1 MITKKTFILIIL
13 SIVLRISSDS
23 YAGAA
28 KTISAKTY
36 NPPSVKSNFNY
47 YNSSKTSTTNTRST
61 NTGSTNY
68 YSNPS
73 EDPNSKLADLLDDS
87 PGCRSQ
93 TSGVCEDDNGKNI
106 PVVNIEIESTKS
118 AVKTKSN
125 SFHSM
130 NMPTSNIKKNITD
143 IQAKLDAAN
152 TMISSLKN
160 NSSNSCTI
168 KKFFK
173 HSWVFRRSR
182 VFSFY
187 FYSF

>member
-1 MITKKTFILIIL
+1 MITTKTFILIII
-13 SIVLRISSDS
+13 SIVLSISSDS

-36 NPPSVKSNFNY
+36 NPNSVQSNFNY
-47 YNSSKTSTTNTRST
+47 YKGSKTSTTNTRNT

-73 EDPNSKLADLLDDS
+73 EDPNSKLADLLNKS

-93 TSGVCEDDNGKNI
+93 NPDVCEPDSGKNI
-106 PVVNIEIESTKS
+106 SAVNIEIKS
-118 AVKTKSN
+118 SKSEIKTKSN

-143 IQAKLDAAN
+143 IKAKLDAAH
-152 TMISSLKN
+152 TMISRVKRSPN
-160 NSSNSCTI
+160 DSSSDAKAKEI
-168 KKFFK
+168 AKAEA
-173 HSWVFRRSR
+173 
-182 VFSFY
+182 
-187 FYSF
+187 